1 MKRTI
6 ILFIFCFCLLSNTTT
21 THAEGTSSSITDS
34 STVTKYSDSTP
45 YQYPIVPG
53 TEAWKSFTTVDQ
65 MVEACQIPAIKLENM
80 TTEALLETVL
90 DYPLLLHYNAYD
102 SIEESVKIIGA
113 SFNGFRELFSRTD
126 VTSTLLNKYSTSYV
140 AQEINSENC
149 TPELFFESS
158 TVEFLLASNEIIN
171 GQMSVDDNASFFAI
185 HMRKNTL
192 RAESGLY
199 STHSNI
205 YDSYSFQNSSNILI
219 CSRPD
224 FDSVPDG
231 TIKTPKGNDVRWV
244 QICTVDFTS
253 TEKTKW
259 NQHFD
264 ELYPLATRVG
274 STTGKY
280 NCHSYAWY
288 SRSIHNT
295 YVLTNGNNYINDSS
309 YIRYTGTPYS
319 GVIVD
324 YGNAGHSAV
333 CTGQTHATGEPYV
346 KSKWSSFGLYQHH
359 LSYCPNAMTGT
370 PTYTYYKAN
379 Y

>member
-1 MKRTI
+1 MSVILLKI
-6 ILFIFCFCLLSNTTT
+6 GGNNYEKNNYFFHFLLLFIKQYHNHSCR
-21 THAEGTSSSITDS
+21 GTSSSITDS

-53 TEAWKSFTTVDQ
+53 
-65 MVEACQIPAIKLENM
+65 
-80 TTEALLETVL
+80 TEALLETVL

-295 YVLTNGNNYINDSS
+295 YVLTNGNDYINDSS
-309 YIRYTGTPYS
+309 YI
-319 GVIVD
+319 
-324 YGNAGHSAV
+324 
-333 CTGQTHATGEPYV
+333 
-346 KSKWSSFGLYQHH
+346 LY
-359 LSYCPNAMTGT
+359 TGT